1 MRENFVLLSADTAT
15 QEFARQSSE
24 KSDWIFTQIYQNFA
38 KVHIH
43 LKKINYLK
51 KSMFWNLIFASFY
64 QIAFLNFEDSGF
76 QYFYGKKVNESE
88 HYS

>member
-43 LKKINYLK
+43 L
-51 KSMFWNLIFASFY
+51 
-64 QIAFLNFEDSGF
+64 
-76 QYFYGKKVNESE
+76 
-88 HYS
+88 